1 MLVSIGHYINCH
13 SGSDNCLMV
22 LIVLEI
28 KNRSMHYFLYFWWF
42 ALFLFLVIEKQKV
55 LKMYNN
61 AVDMK
66 EEGGVY
72 KIIDL
77 DRTATMTSN
86 QYTDLVKRSRYIP
99 LKMGSIPIG
108 AINDIFINDKYIII
122 SRSQK
127 SKSIFVY
134 DWQGKVKCIISARD
148 MVVGSILNRPPL
160 R

>member
-1 MLVSIGHYINCH
+1 
-13 SGSDNCLMV
+13 
-22 LIVLEI
+22 
-28 KNRSMHYFLYFWWF
+28 
-42 ALFLFLVIEKQKV
+42 
-55 LKMYNN
+55 MYNN

-86 QYTDLVKRSRYIP
+86 QYTDLVKEIRYIP

-108 AINDIFINDKYIII
+108 AINDIFINDKYIVLLDA
-122 SRSQK
+122 QK

-134 DWQGKVKCIISARD
+134 DWQAR
-148 MVVGSILNRPPL
+148 
-160 R
+160 